1 MRRLLPCA
9 RTANGVNY
17 YCELEAMIMTN
28 NNGGGLCDVWR
39 LMAVRLIRLECN
51 QGNITFEEE
60 EVEDHSEVEDQVEDS
75 DDSDYDD

>member
-28 NNGGGLCDVWR
+28 NNGGGLFDATKG
-39 LMAVRLIRLECN
+39 LMAVPLESA
-51 QGNITFEEE
+51 GA
-60 EVEDHSEVEDQVEDS
+60 VAR
-75 DDSDYDD
+75 